1 MLPILERELVDKK
14 HWTTMDDLRDYFS
27 IGQCTPGIIALNV
40 STFIGE
46 KKKGVP
52 GALLATTGFLTGP
65 IIIILI
71 IASFLTNFA
80 EQPIVQH
87 AFAGI
92 RVCVCVLIV
101 QAVLRLWKKSIV
113 DGFTLFLYLVIF
125 VLNAFSGIL
134 PVRIPAAVLVII
146 AGVVGVLMS
155 MRNRSVK
162 SAAAG
167 GASGNDN
174 REKLQYLLSNEEGRK
189 AINTAL
195 IANRKCKIGSNMMDI
210 IVCGA
215 IPPYNDL
222 LGGKLISMLACS
234 PTVIRDYTHR
244 YNDQVSEIA
253 SRMKGKKVVR
263 DSRLVYLGTTS
274 LYAIG
279 SSQYNRIKMPLGN
292 GGTLEFRKMGI
303 TEGYGTVFFSKET
316 TNLFSKI
323 LEYKDGGKRINHV
336 FGEGTSP
343 RFRMISRGL
352 SVLGIRADAF
362 MRHYSPRIVYSI
374 NLAKNTNEFLL
385 GLEDD
390 VDYDFDM
397 NDEIDVNQKTKDIIE
412 YWYTRW
418 LEKRLT
424 TVDIVDRLST
434 FRLTELL
441 LGNI

>member
-1 MLPILERELVDKK
+1 MNEYLDLYTTFVRIGCVTFGGGYAMLPILERELVDKK

-174 REKLQYLLSNEEGRK
+174 SGESEAGEADRKEAEK
-189 AINTAL
+189 
-195 IANRKCKIGSNMMDI
+195 
-210 IVCGA
+210 
-215 IPPYNDL
+215 
-222 LGGKLISMLACS
+222 
-234 PTVIRDYTHR
+234 
-244 YNDQVSEIA
+244 
-253 SRMKGKKVVR
+253 
-263 DSRLVYLGTTS
+263 
-274 LYAIG
+274 
-279 SSQYNRIKMPLGN
+279 
-292 GGTLEFRKMGI
+292 
-303 TEGYGTVFFSKET
+303 
-316 TNLFSKI
+316 
-323 LEYKDGGKRINHV
+323 
-336 FGEGTSP
+336 
-343 RFRMISRGL
+343 
-352 SVLGIRADAF
+352 
-362 MRHYSPRIVYSI
+362 
-374 NLAKNTNEFLL
+374 
-385 GLEDD
+385 
-390 VDYDFDM
+390 
-397 NDEIDVNQKTKDIIE
+397 
-412 YWYTRW
+412 
-418 LEKRLT
+418 
-424 TVDIVDRLST
+424 
-434 FRLTELL
+434 
-441 LGNI
+441 